1 MMAKAVKAD
10 EPTGVPE
17 NPVPTVEEPTPT
29 PDDPSKEAQSAE
41 LAEKLKSMESEL
53 GRFKQEL
60 GDERKKS
67 EELNAYKLHYEQT
80 QQQKQNEPQKQ
91 PTIDELNTQF
101 FDNPTQVLNQ
111 REMGMAYNTARA
123 QAPVALAMAKIQNPE
138 AFNGISDEEV
148 RQGMEGGVRSGT
160 TNPMLL
166 GDPNAYIGLAWILR
180 GQQTGFKIPTASP
193 GGMNPTETEKPGG
206 KPLSEEDEVP
216 DLAGD
221 SLTERLVQRIMRDGK
236 ISKEEAI
243 KKVHENKDK
252 GSR

>member
-1 MMAKAVKAD
+1 MAKAVKAD
-10 EPTGVPE
+10 EPTGVPGE
-17 NPVPTVEEPTPT
+17 QVPKVEEPTPT
-29 PDDPSKEAQSAE
+29 PDDPSKEAQSTE

-67 EELNAYKLHYEQT
+67 EELNTYKLHYEQM
-80 QQQKQNEPQKQ
+80 QQAQQNKPKEQ
-91 PTIDELNTQF
+91 PTMEELEKEF
-101 FDNPTQVLNQ
+101 FENPLQTLNK

-123 QAPVALAMAKIQNPE
+123 QAPMALAMAKLQNPE

-148 RQGMEGGVRSGT
+148 RQGMEGGVQSGT

-180 GQQTGFKIPTASP
+180 GQQTGFKLPTASP
-193 GGMNPTETEKPGG
+193 GGMNPLETERPGG
-206 KPLSEEDEVP
+206 KPPSEEDEVP

-221 SLTERLVQRIMRDGK
+221 SLTESLIQRIMRDGK

-243 KKVHENKDK
+243 KRVHENKDK